1 MKKTIT
7 VNIKGLSFTIEEDAY
22 EVLQKYLSR
31 LSAAFEGQ
39 VGGDDIIEDLEIRI
53 AELFNAKLNELKTVI
68 EMSDVR
74 EVLTTLGE
82 PEEMINDGDE
92 DDDEEYSAH
101 NSSHKSNH
109 EKRLFRDEENA
120 VLGGVCAGIAN
131 YFHLDVVVIRILFA
145 VILFFGGFGIP
156 LYIILWIAIPR
167 AKNTIDRLRMKGR
180 PINVET
186 VKEEVEMAAEKMKEG
201 TRKFA
206 SRVSDK
212 GQYRRTASRGA
223 RILATIVGI
232 GLIGFGL
239 LHLITFTVFV
249 IGGTQFIPIQS
260 DTGFLSITDLGNLL
274 LSNSA
279 DINLTWIGGLMAV
292 LSAIF
297 FLFLLGS
304 MLIFRLRNRWSKLS
318 LAGLFITGLIG
329 FFICL
334 SVGMRTARDLAID
347 GEIERLAGDVN
358 AKEINIF
365 PQFQKLTEDQSFH
378 IKSNGQFGFFTLD
391 GDNVKS
397 YGVHFE
403 YVKSADSLFHVYQ
416 NFTARSHTHKTAVKK
431 STNIVHGLSLNGDS
445 LLVNTDFSFPKKDKI
460 RAQEVVIRIE
470 VPEGGQVKC
479 RDEIVYISPKDPETD
494 IDHPYYREHGYL
506 RGDGTYRHHRRW

>member
-39 VGGDDIIEDLEIRI
+39 VGGADIIEDLEIRI
-53 AELFNAKLNELKTVI
+53 AELFNTKLNESKSVI

-82 PEEMINDGDE
+82 PEDMINESDDE
-92 DDDEEYSAH
+92 DEEYAH
-101 NSSHKSNH
+101 FESSQKANH
-109 EKRLFRDEENA
+109 EKRLFRDEDNA

-131 YFHLDVVVIRILFA
+131 YFNFDVVIIRIIFA
-145 VILFFGGFGIP
+145 MILLFGGFGIP
-156 LYIILWIAIPR
+156 LYIILWIAIPK

-186 VKEEVEMAAEKMKEG
+186 VKAEVEMAAEKMKDG

-212 GQYRRTASRGA
+212 GQYKRTASRGA
-223 RILATIVGI
+223 RILAVLVGV
-232 GLIGFGL
+232 GLITFGL
-239 LHLITFTVFV
+239 LHLITFMIFV
-249 IGGTQFIPIQS
+249 IGGTQFIPVQS
-260 DTGFLSITDLGNLL
+260 DEGFLSITDLGNLL
-274 LSNSA
+274 LSNST
-279 DINLTWIGGLMAV
+279 DINLTWIGGLMLV

-304 MLIFRLRNRWSKLS
+304 MLIFRLRNKWSKLS

-334 SVGMRTARDLAID
+334 AVGMRTARDLAVD
-347 GEIERLAGDVN
+347 GEIERLTGDLN
-358 AKEINIF
+358 GKELNII
-365 PQFQKLTEDQSFH
+365 PQYQKLTEDQSFH
-378 IKSNGQFGFFTLD
+378 IKSNGQFGFFTLE
-391 GDNVKS
+391 GDHLKT
-397 YGVHFE
+397 YGVNFE
-403 YVKSADSLFHVYQ
+403 YVKSPDSLFHVYQ
-416 NFTARSHTHKTAVKK
+416 SFTARSHTHKTAVKK
-431 STNIVHGLSLNGDS
+431 STNIDHGLSLQGDS
-445 LLVNTDFSFPKKDKI
+445 LLVSTDYNFPKKDKI
-460 RAQEVVIRIE
+460 RAQEVTIRIE
-470 VPEGGQVKC
+470 VPEDGQVKC
-479 RDEIVYISPKDPETD
+479 RDEIIYIAPKKSVNE
-494 IDHPYYREHGYL
+494 IKHPFYREHGYL
-506 RGDGTYRHHRRW
+506 RGDGTYRHHSRW